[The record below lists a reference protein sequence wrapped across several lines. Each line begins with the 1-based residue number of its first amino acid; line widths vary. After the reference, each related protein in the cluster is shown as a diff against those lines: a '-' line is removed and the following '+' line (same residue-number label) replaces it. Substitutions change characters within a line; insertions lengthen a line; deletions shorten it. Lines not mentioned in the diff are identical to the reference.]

1 MKKKFLAL
9 VLTLAMVLSLVPV
22 TALAGNTALLSITP
36 DEGNFAT
43 YEFYKIDD
51 TSNPWYTQTVK
62 TGDKLNRP
70 ADPTRTGYY
79 FTGWKTADGA
89 EVPFDTEVN
98 VTETSTIQCY
108 AQWEKNANPI
118 HVYFMAAEGSKEV
131 VYTGVAKDETVDIP
145 EDYKDITWKTAD
157 GKAFEGKNVTNDMN
171 VYPASESCWLTFDS
185 QGGSAIASHY
195 VQQGESFE
203 LGKVGNPEKAG
214 YTFAGWSLEANGTKQ
229 TEVTPNGDTKLYAL
243 WTPATADYT
252 VIHWQENANDD
263 GYSYITS
270 ETKSG
275 PTEGQT
281 NAVANSYE
289 GFTEQAIKQQT
300 IKGDGSTIVN
310 VFYKRNVYEVK
321 FKLDKPT
328 YTCGKEEH
336 EHTHGFLGIGSCYD
350 KNNNLKCGKE
360 AHTHDKSCGKTSE
373 IVISAKYGAYIG
385 DKWPTIRGS
394 SAWRTSQYGS
404 TNQVNIDTMPLNGAT
419 FYGPETG
426 DGSESAHYYVEVLPG
441 ETGTVTQGGVT
452 YKLHHTDTS
461 PGSNF
466 KVTEEDK
473 YPLTGFTYKEGTR
486 DGGWYNNAQF
496 YYTRNIY
503 NVVYF
508 SNDGKVNESSYKY
521 EQDIHDAGSYK
532 PDNAPAGYKFGG
544 WCSDPSGTT
553 KYDFSGK
560 TMPAQNI
567 TVYAKWV
574 PITLKLTIQDVDG
587 VGSGDVSYKQAIN
600 KASVYTDATAKLAA
614 ENKTVLYWVNCE
626 TNQKEDVNRQMTT
639 DLTIRPV
646 LKGDTYAVTY
656 DSGATDSQQ
665 YWYNTIA
672 KVKNYTGDDDDKFLY
687 WTDADNT
694 NTKYYPGAEIRMTA
708 NVTLKPQI
716 SDENPVQ
723 QKYSVTYHSNF
734 GTDQTYTVN
743 DIENYTK
750 FFTKTYAETGFTNQ
764 DGYDFI
770 GWNTQADGKGT
781 NFAAGSPARMD
792 GPDNNH
798 LYAQWSQSTYTLTYD
813 ANGGQFGSGDSA
825 PITKQESDIPAGD
838 HFLKY
843 SPEYTPTHAQSG
855 DKDVIFLGWSTTKQ
869 NLLTKQ
875 NVTTTAP
882 NIITNVNIQDSTTTV
897 YAVWGLDEDG
907 NKIPDVFEATIIYKI
922 VNGQWTK
929 DVEAIG
935 SADITAT
942 FQLYEQQ
949 ADHTWKATNKL
960 LRDGSFPDGYTGT
973 AGYTGLGWYQNSD
986 TTPSPSELVRP
997 TTKVIDAV
1005 TGAKT
1010 VFTYKYA
1017 PTTPQTYTVVL
1028 HLEGGSYTTTP
1039 GTYTANSDG
1048 TYQYSV
1054 TQTSA
1059 VIKPE
1064 SPSRNNFGFEGWSLS
1079 KNAPQ
1084 TLIAKDATFASLYLE
1099 QSGTSGSFDKIDL
1112 YAVWKEAEAPAPQW
1126 DTSKSKKATNLD
1138 SNYESKVTLSLPS
1151 AEEKLDSDIV
1161 FVLDKS
1167 TSVQLK
1173 NQALE
1178 MLNALKGQADKTGAK
1193 IKVGV
1198 VIFNKIANVTE
1209 WKDLETQY
1217 DDIKAA
1223 IEQDIQEGT
1232 NIHAGLLAAKK
1243 MLDEDTDVA
1252 ANRKYMILV
1261 SDGVTYQF
1269 CHNSDYEKAWTR
1281 SFNGELHADKVNQ
1294 RGTLTELNIQYDN
1307 AETGI
1312 PQNSISAWMTDIQNR
1327 MNNGKDCEETY
1338 DYEYTGNAPTDT
1350 SQLLPAKEYVS
1361 NVEKALY
1368 LTKNTYEELSTSY
1381 NCYAILARETRPWGT
1396 DFMNLLAGGSTLNF
1410 ESVQNNILYLVAAG
1424 SKVEDYMGYTSDY
1437 NFNFINDASKLTI
1450 TVGRGDAQKKLDA
1463 VKIDD
1468 NHYGFGPV
1476 TVETDSSDKV
1486 TTYRYNL
1493 EYIPGNMTD
1502 TEHFVWRINVP
1513 VENLAPVALTYSV
1526 KLVNPK
1532 SASGTYGQYDVDGSK
1547 NYSGLYTNNSATLY
1561 PKDSN
1566 NNWGIPENFLKPT
1579 VSYTVSGGSG
1589 GNHKPTV
1596 TIPDD
1601 VPTGLNGKDHYAYVV
1616 GYPDGMV
1623 YPQKNITRA
1632 EVATIFFRLLTDETR
1647 EANMTKSNSYN
1658 DMKDGAWYTCAVS
1671 TLSKMGIIKGY
1682 EDGSF
1687 KPDASIS
1694 RAEFAAI
1701 AARFDPD
1708 GDKTP
1713 ATFSDVSSHWAK
1725 DEISIAAN
1733 HGWIKGYEDGSF
1745 KPDQKITRAET
1756 MTLVNRVLKR
1766 LPETKDDLHKDMKT
1780 WPDNQNESAWFYLAV
1795 QEATNSHYQKLKKD
1809 GTHETWE
1816 SMRETRDWAALEK

>member
-22 TALAGNTALLSITP
+22 TALATGATQPNIRNPESSKSDDGYVELKKTAAAVAGSDNDNTFEITLKATVRNGKQEGPKTSTDAVLVIDRSGSMKSEENGDRITP
-36 DEGNFAT
+36 AQDAAKDFASVVLGEGANTQNRIAVVSYEESATTNTELSSDLKTVKDAINFDAEGGTNIQAGIKAARDILENSTANNKVILVLSDGEPTYSFRAVGTAT
-43 YEFYKIDD
+43 QTGCTLGPYTGTHYTLYAKIDP
-51 TSNPWYTQTVK
+51 TSVNITEFDYDSIAGSGSDYRYDYTWNSRRDSAKLQVTCEHNK
-62 TGDKLNRP
+62 TESER
-70 ADPTRTGYY
+70 Y
-79 FTGWKTADGA
+79 
-89 EVPFDTEVN
+89 PFYEN
-98 VTETSTIQCY
+98 NGQPTIQEASY
-108 AQWEKNANPI
+108 AKEAGCEIYSIYLGNDTDTNAVSTMKGIATDNDHYKLATDASELGKLFKGIADDIILSVTPGMVTDPMGNHMNLVASSLEGKDGVTI
-118 HVYFMAAEGSKEV
+118 VGGGEQFTWDLTKVTPVENAEGSRIYELKYRIIFDTDFDGFDANKFYQTNKETTLA
-131 VYTGVAKDETVDIP
+131 YTVQGDSEQKIADFPIP
-145 EDYKDITWKTAD
+145 EVK
-157 GKAFEGKNVTNDMN
+157 GKATTYRLTYNANGGNESPIPTDDTAYTKNAKATLNYDTKPTHDQENGKDV
-171 VYPASESCWLTFDS
+171 VF
-185 QGGSAIASHY
+185 I
-195 VQQGESFE
+195 
-203 LGKVGNPEKAG
+203 
-214 YTFAGWSLEANGTKQ
+214 GWSETDDSGKIYNKGNTIPTLIQSVTMDSDKTVYAVWGLDENGNGIPDVFEAT
-229 TEVTPNGDTKLYAL
+229 
-243 WTPATADYT
+243 
-252 VIHWQENANDD
+252 
-263 GYSYITS
+263 
-270 ETKSG
+270 
-275 PTEGQT
+275 
-281 NAVANSYE
+281 
-289 GFTEQAIKQQT
+289 
-300 IKGDGSTIVN
+300 
-310 VFYKRNVYEVK
+310 
-321 FKLDKPT
+321 
-328 YTCGKEEH
+328 
-336 EHTHGFLGIGSCYD
+336 
-350 KNNNLKCGKE
+350 
-360 AHTHDKSCGKTSE
+360 
-373 IVISAKYGAYIG
+373 
-385 DKWPTIRGS
+385 
-394 SAWRTSQYGS
+394 
-404 TNQVNIDTMPLNGAT
+404 
-419 FYGPETG
+419 
-426 DGSESAHYYVEVLPG
+426 
-441 ETGTVTQGGVT
+441 VT
-452 YKLHHTDTS
+452 YKIEHGTWADDSTEKTEVIQVKKLENGVWTDT
-461 PGSNF
+461 GNKLT
-466 KVTEEDK
+466 KVPSTEASAVR
-473 YPLTGFTYKEGTR
+473 PSSGFTTNGA
-486 DGGWYNNAQF
+486 W
-496 YYTRNIY
+496 
-503 NVVYF
+503 
-508 SNDGKVNESSYKY
+508 SN
-521 EQDIHDAGSYK
+521 
-532 PDNAPAGYKFGG
+532 PAP
-544 WCSDPSGTT
+544 
-553 KYDFSGK
+553 
-560 TMPAQNI
+560 
-567 TVYAKWV
+567 
-574 PITLKLTIQDVDG
+574 
-587 VGSGDVSYKQAIN
+587 
-600 KASVYTDATAKLAA
+600 TD
-614 ENKTVLYWVNCE
+614 
-626 TNQKEDVNRQMTT
+626 
-639 DLTIRPV
+639 
-646 LKGDTYAVTY
+646 
-656 DSGATDSQQ
+656 
-665 YWYNTIA
+665 
-672 KVKNYTGDDDDKFLY
+672 
-687 WTDADNT
+687 
-694 NTKYYPGAEIRMTA
+694 
-708 NVTLKPQI
+708 
-716 SDENPVQ
+716 NPVV
-723 QKYSVTYHSNF
+723 KSDTIYI
-734 GTDQTYTVN
+734 YTL
-743 DIENYTK
+743 E
-750 FFTKTYAETGFTNQ
+750 AEP
-764 DGYDFI
+764 
-770 GWNTQADGKGT
+770 
-781 NFAAGSPARMD
+781 PA
-792 GPDNNH
+792 P
-798 LYAQWSQSTYTLTYD
+798 TYTLTYD
-813 ANGGQFGSGDSA
+813 ANGGYFGSD
-825 PITKQESDIPAGD
+825 TTVESKAEQIASAGD
-838 HFLKY
+838 HALNY
-843 SPEYTPTHAQSG
+843 TSAYTPTHAQSG

-907 NKIPDVFEATIIYKI
+907 SGIPDVFEATITYEIE
-922 VNGQWTK
+922 NGQWTDGK
-929 DVEAIG
+929 TAIG
-935 SADITAT
+935 SNDIVAT

-949 ADHTWKATNKL
+949 DDHTWKATDKL
-960 LRDGSFPDGYTGT
+960 LRDGNFPAGHTGDI
-973 AGYTGLGWYQNSD
+973 GHKGLGWYRNDETKS
-986 TTPSPSELVRP
+986 SELVQP
-997 TTKVIDAV
+997 TTEVIRAV
-1005 TGAKT
+1005 TGAQT

-1017 PTTPQTYTVVL
+1017 PPTSKTYTVVL
-1028 HLEGGSYTTTP
+1028 HLEGGSYATTP
-1039 GTYTANSDG
+1039 TTYTENSDG
-1048 TYQYSV
+1048 TYQYNV
-1054 TQTSA
+1054 TKTDA
-1059 VIKPE
+1059 VINPE
-1064 SPSRNNFGFEGWSLS
+1064 SPSRNNFGFTGWSLS

-1084 TLIAKDATFASLYLE
+1084 TLIGEDANFASLYLE